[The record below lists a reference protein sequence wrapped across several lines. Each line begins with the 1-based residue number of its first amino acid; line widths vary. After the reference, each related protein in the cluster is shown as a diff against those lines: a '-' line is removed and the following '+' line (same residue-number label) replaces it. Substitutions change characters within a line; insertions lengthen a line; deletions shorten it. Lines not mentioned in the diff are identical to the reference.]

1 MSSAFSFA
9 RLTTWAFLGELHV
22 SQMSTAM
29 CKEQAEENEEH
40 FLQETSSNLL
50 LGQGDGFMQS
60 VCPGDDVKICPD
72 AARL

>member
-29 CKEQAEENEEH
+29 CKEQAEENKEH
-40 FLQETSSNLL
+40 LLQETLSNLL
-50 LGQGDGFMQS
+50 LGRGDGFTPS
-60 VCPGDDVKICPD
+60 VCPGDDMKICPD

>member
-1 MSSAFSFA
+1 
-9 RLTTWAFLGELHV
+9 
-22 SQMSTAM
+22 M

-40 FLQETSSNLL
+40 LLQETLSNLL
-50 LGQGDGFMQS
+50 LGRGDGFTPS